1 MARAP
6 ILSPSDADPK
16 THNCV
21 SNRRAS
27 FPQALEA
34 PRISGE
40 SRHEWN
46 SCPSRKHLDRISSGA
61 SGTRALP
68 FIENLADER
77 GSALLE
83 FALVLPLLVVFVVG
97 IFDFSGA
104 FNQKQK
110 VAQAAQEGAILAAAQ
125 PMSDIVANGAAPP
138 NNPDS
143 LQADVAAIFDSLA
156 GSGVL
161 PNANQGSCGP
171 PFAPSGQSLL
181 QWTYTIGGCA
191 GGTSSDSLVI
201 AINRGWVSGAHSAS
215 GSLSSVGTSVT
226 VTYPYH
232 WRFNGVI
239 QLLFPG
245 ANYSATTP
253 VTETAIVHNQT

>member
-1 MARAP
+1 MAALAEKTGSVSGYRNDAAMACSAP
-6 ILSPSDADPK
+6 K
-16 THNCV
+16 
-21 SNRRAS
+21 
-27 FPQALEA
+27 
-34 PRISGE
+34 
-40 SRHEWN
+40 
-46 SCPSRKHLDRISSGA
+46 GA
-61 SGTRALP
+61 SDSRRLAVSLKRYPDT
-68 FIENLADER
+68 ENRLKVLARRLAGER

-83 FALVLPLLVVFVVG
+83 FALVVPVLVVFVVG

-161 PNANQGSCGP
+161 PNANQGSCVPSTG
-171 PFAPSGQSLL
+171 PSGQSFL
-181 QWTYTIGGCA
+181 QWTYIISGCA
-191 GGTSSDSLVI
+191 GGTSGDNLVI
-201 AINRGWVSGAHSAS
+201 TINRGWVSGAHSAS

-226 VTYPYH
+226 VAYPYH

-245 ANYSATTP
+245 ANYAATTSI
-253 VTETAIVHNQT
+253 TETAIVHNQT